1 MSAGVGEAVAPAG
14 LIDRIPPP
22 LLRDIVAARCL
33 PIIGAG
39 FSRDAEVTGDRQL
52 PLWRDLG
59 EQIAADLLDDPVSA
73 DPLEA
78 ISAYAQ
84 EYGRVR
90 LIEELRTRLH
100 HGLARPGPAQLEFCQ
115 LPFDVVCTTNWDTL
129 LERAYETVERRYY
142 VILEEHQLPIG
153 VDSGAVTLVKLHGD
167 LDHPNR
173 LVASESDYDS
183 FLQAN
188 PLLVTYV
195 ANLLITRTPLFIGY
209 SLDDPDFRQIMSIVN
224 SRLGRLT
231 RVGYALTHGVT
242 PQQRNRFERRN
253 VRCIDVA

>member
-1 MSAGVGEAVAPAG
+1 MDLTQTAGVWDVCIGEVGDGTFSKPSGRMSAGVVQAGAPAR
-14 LIDRIPPP
+14 LIDSVPPP
-22 LLRDIVAARCL
+22 LLRDIVAGRCL

-39 FSRDAEVTGDRQL
+39 FSRDAEVAGDRRL
-52 PLWRDLG
+52 PLWRELG
-59 EQIAADLLDDPVSA
+59 AQITADLMDDPAST

-84 EYGRVR
+84 EYGRGR
-90 LIEELRTRLH
+90 LIEELRARLH
-100 HGLARPGPAQLEFCQ
+100 HGTARPGPAQLEFCQ
-115 LPFDVVCTTNWDTL
+115 LPFDVVCTTNWGTL

-173 LVASESDYDS
+173 LVASEADYDS

-188 PLLVTYV
+188 P
-195 ANLLITRTPLFIGY
+195 RW
-209 SLDDPDFRQIMSIVN
+209 
-224 SRLGRLT
+224 
-231 RVGYALTHGVT
+231 
-242 PQQRNRFERRN
+242 
-253 VRCIDVA
+253 